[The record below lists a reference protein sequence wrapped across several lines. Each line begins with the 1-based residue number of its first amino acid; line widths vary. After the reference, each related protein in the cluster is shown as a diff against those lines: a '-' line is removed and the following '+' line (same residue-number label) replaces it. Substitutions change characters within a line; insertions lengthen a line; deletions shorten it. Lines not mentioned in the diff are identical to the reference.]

1 MATGT
6 IILRPIRDI
15 KVQHNKNTGSLGFSL
30 ISDSVPDDD
39 STYIYQNIT
48 STSNASVTSIFEIGT
63 SNLPNQNFH
72 VTNVKIA
79 GRASKSSGDETVSYK
94 CTIDTGESGGAGS
107 DIGFTSGN
115 LTSTYQNTNNTASL
129 IIDEINQNLDN
140 NGSLPQLSIAIV
152 STGKKARN
160 KDDNGMFKLTQVY
173 VELTYE
179 TIEESKKI
187 YLKEN
192 NAWKEYSKVYIKEN
206 NNWVEKSMDQ
216 ISSIFSTTANY
227 VKSS

>member
-15 KVQHNKNTGSLGFSL
+15 SVQHNKNTGSLGFSL
-30 ISDSVPDDD
+30 ISDSIPDDD

-48 STSNASVTSIFEIGT
+48 GTSNVSVTSIFEIGT

-72 VTNVKIA
+72 VTNVKIT
-79 GRASKSSGDETVSYK
+79 GRASKSSGNETVNYK
-94 CTIDTGESGGAGS
+94 CTIYTGEGGGVGS
-107 DIGFTSGN
+107 DIGFTSSN
-115 LTSTYQNTNNTASL
+115 LTSTYQNTSNDASL
-129 IIDEINQNLDN
+129 IINQINQNLDN

-179 TIEESKKI
+179 TIEESKRI

-206 NNWVEKSMDQ
+206 NNWVEKSMSE

>member
-15 KVQHNKNTGSLGFSL
+15 NVSHNKNTGSLGFPL

-39 STYIYQNIT
+39 STYIYQDIT
-48 STSNASVTSIFEIGT
+48 STSNVSVTSIFEIGA
-63 SNLPNQNFH
+63 SDLPNQNFH
-72 VTNVKIA
+72 VTNVKII
-79 GRASKSSGDETVSYK
+79 GRASKSSGDETVNYK
-94 CTIDTGESGGAGS
+94 CTMYTGESGGVGS
-107 DIGFTSGN
+107 DIGFTSSN
-115 LTSTYQNTNNTASL
+115 LTSTYQNTNKTTSL
-129 IIDEINQNLDN
+129 ILNQINQNLDN
-140 NGSLPQLSIAIV
+140 NGSLPQLSIGIV
-152 STGKKARN
+152 STGKKAKN
-160 KDDNGMFKLTQVY
+160 KDGNGIFKLTQVY

-192 NAWKEYSKVYIKEN
+192 GNWNEYSKVYIKEN
-206 NNWVEKSMDQ
+206 GSWVEKSMDQ
-216 ISSIFSTTANY
+216 ISIILNTTANY

>member
-15 KVQHNKNTGSLGFSL
+15 NVQHNKNTGSLGFSL

-48 STSNASVTSIFEIGT
+48 GTSNVSVTSIFEIGA
-63 SNLPNQNFH
+63 SDLPNQNFH
-72 VTNVKIA
+72 VTNVKII
-79 GRASKSSGDETVSYK
+79 GRASKSSGNETVNYK
-94 CTIDTGESGGAGS
+94 CTMYTGEGGGVGS
-107 DIGFTSGN
+107 DIGFTSSN
-115 LTSTYQNTNNTASL
+115 LTSTYQNTNKTTSL
-129 IIDEINQNLDN
+129 ILNQINQNLDN
-140 NGSLPQLSIAIV
+140 NGSLPQLSIGIV

-160 KDDNGMFKLTQVY
+160 KDDDGMFKLTQVY

-206 NNWVEKSMDQ
+206 NSWIEKSMSE

>member
-15 KVQHNKNTGSLGFSL
+15 NVSHNKNTGSLGFPL

-39 STYIYQNIT
+39 STYIYQDIT
-48 STSNASVTSIFEIGT
+48 STSNVSVTSIFEIGA
-63 SNLPNQNFH
+63 SDLPNQNFH
-72 VTNVKIA
+72 VTNVKII
-79 GRASKSSGDETVSYK
+79 GRASKSSGNETVNYK
-94 CTIDTGESGGAGS
+94 CTIYTGESGGVGS
-107 DIGFTSGN
+107 DIGFTSSN
-115 LTSTYQNTNNTASL
+115 LTSSYQDTNKTTSL
-129 IIDEINQNLDN
+129 ILNQINQNLDN
-140 NGSLPQLSIAIV
+140 NGSLPQLSIGIV
-152 STGKKARN
+152 STGKKA
-160 KDDNGMFKLTQVY
+160 KDKDGNGIFKLTQVY

-192 NAWKEYSKVYIKEN
+192 GNWNEYSKVYIKEN
-206 NNWVEKSMDQ
+206 GSWVEKSMDQ
-216 ISSIFSTTANY
+216 ISTILNTTANY

>member
-15 KVQHNKNTGSLGFSL
+15 SVQHNKNTGSLGFSL
-30 ISDSVPDDD
+30 ISDSIPDDD

-48 STSNASVTSIFEIGT
+48 GTSNVSVTSIFEIGT

-72 VTNVKIA
+72 VTNVKIT
-79 GRASKSSGDETVSYK
+79 GRASKSSGNETVNYK
-94 CTIDTGESGGAGS
+94 CTMYTGEGGGVGS
-107 DIGFTSGN
+107 DIGFTSSN
-115 LTSTYQNTNNTASL
+115 LTSTYQNTSNDASL
-129 IIDEINQNLDN
+129 IINQINQNLDN
-140 NGSLPQLSIAIV
+140 NGSLPQLSMAIV

-179 TIEESKKI
+179 TIETSKI

>member
-15 KVQHNKNTGSLGFSL
+15 NVQHNKNTGSLGFSL

-48 STSNASVTSIFEIGT
+48 GTSNVSVTSIFEIGA

-72 VTNVKIA
+72 ITDIRIT
-79 GRASKSSGDETVSYK
+79 GRASKSSGNETVNYK
-94 CTIDTGESGGAGS
+94 CTMYTGEDGGVGS
-107 DIGFTSGN
+107 DIGFTSSN
-115 LTSTYQNTNNTASL
+115 LTSTYQNTSNDASL
-129 IIDEINQNLDN
+129 IMDQINQNLDN
-140 NGSLPQLSIAIV
+140 NGSLPQLSMAIV

-160 KDDNGMFKLTQVY
+160 KDDDGMFKLTQVY

-206 NNWVEKSMDQ
+206 NSWVEKSMSE

>member
-15 KVQHNKNTGSLGFSL
+15 NVSHNKNTGSLGFPL

-39 STYIYQNIT
+39 STYIYQDIT
-48 STSNASVTSIFEIGT
+48 STSNVSVTSIFEIGA
-63 SNLPNQNFH
+63 SDLPNQNFH
-72 VTNVKIA
+72 VTNVKII
-79 GRASKSSGDETVSYK
+79 GRASKSSGNETVNYK
-94 CTIDTGESGGAGS
+94 CTMYTGEGGGVGS
-107 DIGFTSGN
+107 DIGFTSSN
-115 LTSTYQNTNNTASL
+115 LTSTYQNTNKTTSL
-129 IIDEINQNLDN
+129 ILNQINQNLDN
-140 NGSLPQLSIAIV
+140 NGSLPQLSIGIV
-152 STGKKARN
+152 STGKKA
-160 KDDNGMFKLTQVY
+160 KDKDGNGIFKLTQVY

-192 NAWKEYSKVYIKEN
+192 GNWNEYSKVYIKEN
-206 NNWVEKSMDQ
+206 GSWVEKSMDQ
-216 ISSIFSTTANY
+216 ISTIFSTTANY